1 MNLYNKL
8 IHILVLI
15 ANLYLFRSPI
25 GVTELI
31 LVWRYPVGTIE
42 QDDVHYVTLI
52 HYLDSYHITVG
63 LPRPVIK
70 NE

>member
-15 ANLYLFRSPI
+15 ANLYLFRSPV

-31 LVWRYPVGTIE
+31 LVWRYPVDTTE
-42 QDDVHYVTLI
+42 QDDVHYITLI
-52 HYLDSYHITVG
+52 HYLDSYHIIVG
-63 LPRPVIK
+63 LPRPVIR